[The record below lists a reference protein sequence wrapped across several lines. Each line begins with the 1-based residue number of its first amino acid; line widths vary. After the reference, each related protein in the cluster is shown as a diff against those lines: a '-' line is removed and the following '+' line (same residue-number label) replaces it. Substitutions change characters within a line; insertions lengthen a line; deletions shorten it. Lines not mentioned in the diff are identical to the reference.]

1 MKEGEKAARHRKSAT
16 NIFTISERKKR
27 ERERLIE
34 KRYSREFIGRK
45 QLLAVLEKERERERE
60 RKREREKL
68 FFFPADIFPLKRNY
82 GNGQR
87 EDLNLFSLQQIYY
100 RPVAESD

>member
-1 MKEGEKAARHRKSAT
+1 MKEGAKAARHRKSAT

-45 QLLAVLEKERERERE
+45 QLLAALEKERERERE
-60 RKREREKL
+60 RKKL